1 MPATIFTKIYLDT
14 MRMPEVDGVN
24 AIIAARDDL
33 SRVTEVRAVW
43 SGDSEQAA
51 DFLWEQIYCRYG
63 AVGEVVTDNGSEFK
77 AAFDKLLER
86 KLKIPQIR
94 ISHYNKRAN
103 GVVEQGHFVLREA
116 LVKECDGDLTRWPY
130 LLPHAAFTDRITVS
144 RVTGVS
150 PFYALHGVEP
160 VLPLDLTEATFMVE
174 GFKQGM
180 SSVDLF
186 VLRMRQ
192 LEKHPEE
199 LARASQKLIEHR
211 LQSKEYFERR
221 FHKRLRTGKEDA
233 EYLRPGQWILIRNSA
248 IEEQLNRKTMQRYI
262 GPFIIVRQTRN
273 GAWVIKDPDGT
284 VHRRAVA
291 AFRIVPY
298 IARSK
303 KILQDLAAPD
313 PELVNEILDEIMEEV
328 EEMESDDD
336 LFLNRA

>member
-1 MPATIFTKIYLDT
+1 MVVPPIISMPATIFTKIYLDT

-51 DFLWEQIYCRYG
+51 DFLWEQIYCRY
-63 AVGEVVTDNGSEFK
+63 
-77 AAFDKLLER
+77 
-86 KLKIPQIR
+86 
-94 ISHYNKRAN
+94 
-103 GVVEQGHFVLREA
+103 GHFVLREA

-174 GFKQGM
+174 GFRQGM

-233 EYLRPGQWILIRNSA
+233 EYLKPGQWILIRNSA

-298 IARSK
+298 IARDK
-303 KILQDLAAPD
+303 KTLRDLAAPD

-336 LFLNRA
+336 LFLNGA